1 MKKIGISLL
10 YSVTG
15 TGIGVYTRN
24 LVEKLGLIDINH
36 RYVIFKND
44 TVKLNTANPNFTVLS
59 YKLPE
64 RLKLKKILLENLHL
78 PNVAKRENI
87 DLFHFTSFIVP
98 YVYSGNFVLT
108 INDLAFL
115 KYPHIIGKS
124 RLCYYKMF
132 LKNAVKKSRFII
144 TISEATRNDVLEY
157 YKYPE
162 ERINTVYLGIGNEFL
177 KGSEVKD
184 GEEKTVVSSGSSKAG
199 DRNNIL
205 QKYGIKERFIL
216 FVGTLEPRKNILNLI
231 KAFNRVKDKD
241 VQLLICG
248 KKGWMYD
255 DIYRELSRHSL
266 RGRVVTV
273 NTVSNEELAELY
285 KKAELFILPS
295 LYEGF
300 GLPVLEAMAAG
311 TPVITSDVSSLP
323 EVAGDAA
330 LYVDPHDD
338 EDIADKISIVLDDEH
353 LKSGMVK
360 KGYEQIKN
368 FSWEKCA
375 KETLRVYREVL
386 GE

>member
-1 MKKIGISLL
+1 LSKS
-10 YSVTG
+10 S
-15 TGIGVYTRN
+15 
-24 LVEKLGLIDINH
+24 GLSITD
-36 RYVIFKND
+36 
-44 TVKLNTANPNFTVLS
+44 NPNFKTVS
-59 YKLPE
+59 YKLSE
-64 RLKLKKILLENLHL
+64 RLKLKKFLLENLQL

-124 RLCYYKMF
+124 RFCYYKFF
-132 LKNAVKKSRFII
+132 LKNAVKKARFII

-157 YKYPE
+157 FNYPE
-162 ERINTVYLGIGNEFL
+162 DRIKTVYLGIGDEFL

-184 GEEKTVVSSGSSKAG
+184 VEEKTVASYGSSKAG
-199 DRNNIL
+199 IGNTIL

-216 FVGTLEPRKNILNLI
+216 FVGTLEPRKNILNLV

-248 KKGWMYD
+248 KKGWMYE
-255 DIYRELSRHSL
+255 DIYRELSHHSL

-300 GLPVLEAMAAG
+300 GDGSRYARHNV
-311 TPVITSDVSSLP
+311 
-323 EVAGDAA
+323 
-330 LYVDPHDD
+330 
-338 EDIADKISIVLDDEH
+338 
-353 LKSGMVK
+353 
-360 KGYEQIKN
+360 
-368 FSWEKCA
+368 
-375 KETLRVYREVL
+375 
-386 GE
+386 